1 MLHGEGGGGGVLSV
15 AETVHWIALAFMG
28 VTYFARLLWL
38 FRWKGGRDRQARGE
52 RTLPNGAI
60 RGGVYSIG
68 NVAMPWVMESTRDA
82 PLFYVSF
89 VLFHLGVVAGI
100 WLAFFSSLVPAM
112 HMVAGVAYLFMA
124 FMGAAFVVA
133 ISRIVRRA
141 VQPHMRLISTP
152 DDWFALFTL
161 SVWFFLGVL
170 AQASFIGL
178 LEGPG
183 YLTAYLFAT
192 SFFLIYV
199 PFSKISHYLYYPF
212 TRYWIGKTLGHR
224 GSLPVARVGARI
236 RS

>member
-1 MLHGEGGGGGVLSV
+1 MNLLHV

-28 VTYFARLLWL
+28 VTYFARLMWL
-38 FRWKGGRDRQARGE
+38 FRFKGGRDRQAPGE
-52 RTLPNGAI
+52 RTRPGGAV
-60 RGGVYSIG
+60 RGGIYSLG
-68 NVAMPWVMESTRDA
+68 NVAMPWAMESTRNS

-89 VLFHLGVVAGI
+89 VLFHMGVVAGI
-100 WLAFFSSLVPAM
+100 WLAFFSSLIPAM
-112 HMVAGVAYLFMA
+112 HIVPWVAYIFMA
-124 FMGAAFVVA
+124 VIGMAFLV
-133 ISRIVRRA
+133 SLTRIVRRA
-141 VQPHMRLISTP
+141 TRPVMRLISTP

-224 GSLPVARVGARI
+224 GSLQVARV